1 MMDMNEIM
9 SEFANYDDA
18 SESLKDDL
26 TKVGL
31 LKLGSQTQ
39 SCSDKPKLPLSAKD
53 MLLYKKCQMSG
64 LVDFSHKPPHF
75 IDKKHAEDV
84 FDIKYPFPDGLKPEG
99 GRIIIQ
105 NERDSGLPRWAKL
118 DIRARDLVR
127 VLVDGTLPPGSR
139 FGPPGMAFIERM
151 WVEVVS
157 VTSFGMITG
166 IPRVPPKDAMSFL
179 ANTNKVKLL
188 SFPITCVIGV
198 QHCKKEEGGH
208 W

>member
-1 MMDMNEIM
+1 MNPDEIM
-9 SEFANYDDA
+9 TEFAHYDDGPK
-18 SESLKDDL
+18 SIKDDL
-26 TKVGL
+26 AKVGL
-31 LKLGSQTQ
+31 VKLGSPQ
-39 SCSDKPKLPLSAKD
+39 SCPFQPKLPLSPMD
-53 MLLYKKCQMSG
+53 MLLYKKNEMCG
-64 LVDFSHKPPHF
+64 LVDFSHKPPEYF
-75 IDKKHAEDV
+75 DMKYAEDK
-84 FDIKYPFPDGLKPEG
+84 FDIKYPFPDGLKPVG
-99 GRIIIQ
+99 GRIKIQ
-105 NERDSGLPRWAKL
+105 NGRDSGLPRWAKL

-166 IPRVPPKDAMSFL
+166 TPRVPAKDAMSYL
-179 ANTNKVKLL
+179 ANTDKVTLL

>member
-1 MMDMNEIM
+1 MMDPYEIIT
-9 SEFANYDDA
+9 EFAHYDNGGDPVRG
-18 SESLKDDL
+18 DL

-31 LKLGSQTQ
+31 VKLGSPYSHGQ
-39 SCSDKPKLPLSAKD
+39 PKLPLSAKD
-53 MLLYKKCQMSG
+53 MPLYKKCQMSG
-64 LVDFSHKPPHF
+64 LVDFSHKPPYF
-75 IDKKHAEDV
+75 MDTEEV
-84 FDIKYPFPDGLKPEG
+84 DIKYPFPDGLKPGG

-105 NERDSGLPRWAKL
+105 NEMDSGLPRWAKL
-118 DIRARDLVR
+118 DIRAGDDVR

-166 IPRVPPKDAMSFL
+166 TPRVPAKDAMSYL
-179 ANTNKVKLL
+179 ANTDKVKLL